1 MPEGAGFRL
10 GSSSWGN
17 VMKRIV
23 LCLDGTWN
31 NSRVASTLTNVHK
44 LHQVV
49 APADA
54 NGVRQISNYV
64 EGIVSA
70 DGESLQ
76 FVKGGIGF
84 GVDDRIRKAYDQL
97 VADYELGDEIYLVG
111 FSRGAF
117 EARSLGGFITH
128 VGVAKSD
135 APSFF
140 DKAWSL
146 YRAREKSGDQAAL
159 AELRATAHY
168 PVRIKCVGV
177 WDTVG
182 NLGNPFTSGG
192 MIGRRYAFHDM
203 RLSDNIDVGLHALS
217 IDEVRGPFRPTLWT
231 LPKRQALPANQHIE
245 QVWFAGTHADVG
257 GGHRETSLSDIALW
271 WMAERL
277 QANTGLA
284 LDMHKLEHLTRPDPL
299 GAQHSVTQG
308 WIFRWSALVPF
319 IRLVKQAAAAIS
331 PFRRSM
337 IGNWRTSKLPRSVEA
352 VNESI
357 HPSVL
362 ERFGERVIE
371 LRQGRSNTVT
381 YRPRNLAAAI
391 PEWRAKEAKPKAGE
405 RHVKIFTVHGTFAH
419 ETDWD
424 NWDPH
429 DDAKKE
435 QRAFINRLAG
445 HLKEKG
451 ILLKD
456 VDHTEY
462 NWSGGNSHDE
472 RRVAAIGLKKLI
484 QEKLSEAYEKHGPD
498 HYDKVFIVA
507 HSHGGTISR
516 MAMNL
521 WDKDEDYYDP
531 IKTSAN
537 DELKLDDQCPTCMR
551 TRNGHVGR
559 NSVRRPDGVITFG
572 SPFVT
577 FEQRWGG
584 MLVATIG
591 VWVYRILA
599 LLPLLGLLYLSIWGG
614 GTETRDG
621 QDIAQ
626 SPILWTAL
634 VLAFP
639 LVLYWLLGVH
649 LLQRL
654 RALAERWL
662 GTGDSLLYVSTI
674 LQGLKYLLLAG
685 VAVYYLVWATGSW
698 NYAVKIL
705 PILKPIGSYF
715 WYLAPLVLLWL
726 LIVTLPGRFRRW
738 MRDKVIALREKLPKK
753 YDPAED
759 RAVSYLS
766 YHTPGDE
773 AGLHL
778 RIFGTLTWLVQTLGL
793 SAAIV
798 LASGIFLTIVIGIEA
813 FNHWAFNGSL
823 LSKLGLSAWQT
834 GQPALQD
841 RFIQVMDW
849 LTYFPAMVWS
859 KLGVTSILNIGS
871 LPDPRNAAW
880 WVPVALL
887 AAITLIFL
895 LLMPLV
901 LFLLAIAYVVSMR
914 LRRSGLVFGSE
925 SFAWTMA
932 NRIGVKRRAN
942 DNTLLRVMFIS
953 PEAWR
958 RQEIAHSYY
967 YKSDRIIEDVA
978 GYMADW
984 SRHTPSR
991 FLSIGG
997 WVADTA
1003 RWAVVALFV
1012 FSIFAVSVPIAN
1024 SFANKSK
1031 PAGEATPAPAPESK
1045 PEPKLIE
1052 EELQVCARHTVR
1064 VVVPS
1069 DAPGDVID
1077 AAARK
1082 LWEADVTAKLG
1093 TDWAKW
1099 KGSDWSSLDGTG
1111 DTGDTRKVEASFCKP
1126 RPIDCQQTPHGAE
1139 VVFELSSTLDDSLT
1153 SGVTSSV
1160 VSTLRQ
1166 RWQAEALG
1174 KYGSDWSDIPFNFK
1188 TLRDRRPVEDGCKG
1202 QDAGGG
1208 RTRYECKVATT
1219 ACKGPLVPAQQPA
1232 PVTGGGSRGSR

>member
-1 MPEGAGFRL
+1 
-10 GSSSWGN
+10 
-17 VMKRIV
+17 MKRIV

-31 NSRVASTLTNVHK
+31 NSRVASTLTNVYK

-84 GVDDRIRKAYDQL
+84 GVDDRIRKAYEQL
-97 VADYELGDEIYLVG
+97 VGDYEPGDEIYLIG

-117 EARSLGGFITH
+117 EARSLGGLITH
-128 VGVAKSD
+128 IGIAKSG
-135 APSFF
+135 APFFF

-146 YRAREKSGDQAAL
+146 YHARDNNRDQAAL

-192 MIGRRYAFHDM
+192 MIGRRYAFHDL

-231 LPKRQALPANQHIE
+231 LPKGQALPANQHVE

-257 GGHRETSLSDIALW
+257 GGHRETSLSDIALL

-277 QANTGLA
+277 QAKAGLA
-284 LDMHKLEHLTRPDPL
+284 LDMHRLEHLTRPDPL

-331 PFRRSM
+331 PLRRSM
-337 IGNWRTSKLPRSVEA
+337 IGNWRTSKLPRGVEV

-371 LRQGRSNTVT
+371 LRSGRSHTIT
-381 YRPRNLAAAI
+381 YLPRNLAAAI
-391 PEWRAKEAKPKAGE
+391 PEWRAKEAKPKTGE
-405 RHVKIFTVHGTFAH
+405 PRRIKIYTVHGTFAN

-424 NWDPH
+424 NWEEAADEK
-429 DDAKKE
+429 KKE
-435 QRAFINRLAG
+435 QRAFINRLAT
-445 HLKEKG
+445 HLEQKG
-451 ILLKD
+451 FALQK

-484 QEKLSEAYEKHGPD
+484 QEDLAKVYKDHGKD
-498 HYDKVFIVA
+498 YYDKVFIVA

-516 MAMNL
+516 LAMNL

-531 IKTSAN
+531 VKSTQL
-537 DELKLDDQCPTCMR
+537 DELKVDDHCPTCLR
-551 TRNGHVGR
+551 ERNGHVGR
-559 NSVRRPDGVITFG
+559 NSVRRPDGVVTFG

-584 MLVATIG
+584 MLAATIG

-599 LLPLLGLLYLSIWGG
+599 LLPFLGLLYFSMYGS
-614 GTETRDG
+614 TESRDG
-621 QDIAQ
+621 QQIAQ
-626 SPILWTAL
+626 SSTLWTAL

-662 GTGDSLLYVSTI
+662 GTGESLLYVSTA
-674 LQGLKYLLLAG
+674 LRGLKYLLLAG

-698 NYAVKIL
+698 DRAVKIL
-705 PILKPIGSYF
+705 PVLQTISSYF

-778 RIFGTLTWLVQTLGL
+778 RIFGTLTWVVQTLGL
-793 SAAIV
+793 SAALV
-798 LASGIFLTIVIGIEA
+798 LASGIFLTVVIGIEA
-813 FNHWAFNGSL
+813 FNHWVFKGSL
-823 LSKLGLSAWQT
+823 LSKFGLSAWQT
-834 GQPALQD
+834 DQPALQD

-859 KLGVTSILNIGS
+859 KLGIAGTLS
-871 LPDPRNAAW
+871 LSGVENPRAAAW
-880 WVPVALL
+880 WIPVALL
-887 AAITLIFL
+887 LAITLIFL

-901 LFLLAIAYVVSMR
+901 LFLLAIAYVVAMR
-914 LRRSGLVFGSE
+914 LRGSGLVFGSE

-932 NRIGVKRRAN
+932 SRIGVKRHAN

-984 SRHTPSR
+984 SRHVPSR
-991 FLSIGG
+991 FLPIGG
-997 WVADTA
+997 WLADTA

-1012 FSIFAVSVPIAN
+1012 LSIFAVSVPL
-1024 SFANKSK
+1024 ANKFSSKKETK
-1031 PAGEATPAPAPESK
+1031 PAQEQTTPAPDQTTPAPEAKSV
-1045 PEPKLIE
+1045 PELIE
-1052 EELQVCARHTVR
+1052 YDTKICRGEYHDLKATIAEGESNTTTLAKARTQWETEVR
-1064 VVVPS
+1064 AKFGPEFASWENANPHDSSCNRLTSSCNVSRRPC
-1069 DAPGDVID
+1069 
-1077 AAARK
+1077 K
-1082 LWEADVTAKLG
+1082 L
-1093 TDWAKW
+1093 
-1099 KGSDWSSLDGTG
+1099 
-1111 DTGDTRKVEASFCKP
+1111 
-1126 RPIDCQQTPHGAE
+1126 RPLDCQQAPHSSEMG
-1139 VVFELSSTLDDSLT
+1139 FELAF
-1153 SGVTSSV
+1153 
-1160 VSTLRQ
+1160 VSDPELRSNMK
-1166 RWQAEALG
+1166 AMALSRLKEQWESDVKA
-1174 KYGSDWSDIPFNFK
+1174 KYGPDWADMSFNFGSDM
-1188 TLRDRRPVEDGCKG
+1188 RERRPAEEGCKEEN
-1202 QDAGGG
+1202 AGTD
-1208 RTRYECKVATT
+1208 RVRYQCKVATV
-1219 ACKGPLVPAQQPA
+1219 ACRKPQPAESAQPA
-1232 PVTGGGSRGSR
+1232 PGRR